1 METVKI
7 LQSPPAI
14 MITARRDILALQGV
28 VRTALL
34 HATTEVARTAAPLHA
49 ALEAVPTAA
58 VAATEEEAVIR
69 AASAAVRTAAAV
81 VTVEARTEAAA
92 AASEEAHTA
101 AAAEV
106 HTLVVPTT
114 QADPIQVADTSEAT
128 DKLKHEYPDFRII
141 HPLNFVH

>member
-28 VRTALL
+28 VRTVLL
-34 HATTEVARTAAPLHA
+34 HATTEVARTAALLHA

-81 VTVEARTEAAA
+81 VTVEARTAAAA

-106 HTLVVPTT
+106 HTLVVTT

>member
-28 VRTALL
+28 VRTVLL
-34 HATTEVARTAAPLHA
+34 HATTEVARTAALLHA

-81 VTVEARTEAAA
+81 VTVEART
-92 AASEEAHTA
+92 A

-106 HTLVVPTT
+106 HTLVVTT

>member
-28 VRTALL
+28 VRTVLL
-34 HATTEVARTAAPLHA
+34 HATTEVARTAALLHA

-58 VAATEEEAVIR
+58 VAATEEETVIR

-81 VTVEARTEAAA
+81 VSVEAHTVAAVV
-92 AASEEAHTA
+92 SVEVRTA

-106 HTLVVPTT
+106 HTLVVTT
-114 QADPIQVADTSEAT
+114 LADPIQVADTSEAT

>member
-28 VRTALL
+28 VRTVLL
-34 HATTEVARTAAPLHA
+34 HATTEVARTAALLHA

-58 VAATEEEAVIR
+58 VAATEEETVIR

-106 HTLVVPTT
+106 HTLVVTT

-128 DKLKHEYPDFRII
+128 DKLKHEYPDFCII